1 MTVDTDKS
9 KIERL
14 DNGNIKYRGQEFP
27 GFNKPIKD
35 SGEKQGKVLAK
46 KGEEI
51 KIVRFGDPS
60 MPDNQ
65 SVEQNDR
72 FYARFG
78 KQPGIDDKFSALYWS
93 ARWLWPKGKMKG
105 KGAKDFYTLR
115 KNMSK
120 DQVEDEFA
128 NIEKELESESNLDN
142 GIEKSTYQDKVYN
155 LQLALN
161 DHGHSDAYYYFHD
174 FDDDYVYMKDHK
186 CCYRVKYSMSETGE
200 VVLSDVKQKVVAE
213 TVFNVV
219 EDYNEDIES
228 SITKNIISWFEK
240 SFGSSGLN
248 LNGNTNLPVIKQF
261 EEEQMIAVEPLYI
274 APFETTGDID
284 GHDDIMYEPEI
295 RKMVDSFNSNLEKGN
310 LGTKE
315 SHKQDVD
322 YFTIEKAW
330 VNECDCY
337 IGEHFVPEG
346 QPLVKTKFHD
356 KDKWEERKSGELTGV
371 SIGASAK
378 SVEYIEIEI
387 EEDE

>member
-65 SVEQNDR
+65 SVEQNDK

-78 KQPGIDDKFSALYWS
+78 KQPGMDDKFSALYWS

-120 DQVEDEFA
+120 DQVEYEFA
-128 NIEKELESESNLDN
+128 HIEKELESESKQHSK
-142 GIEKSTYQDKVYN
+142 IE
-155 LQLALN
+155 
-161 DHGHSDAYYYFHD
+161 D
-174 FDDDYVYMKDHK
+174 F
-186 CCYRVKYSMSETGE
+186 
-200 VVLSDVKQKVVAE
+200 
-213 TVFNVV
+213 
-219 EDYNEDIES
+219 
-228 SITKNIISWFEK
+228 ITKNIISWFEK

-315 SHKQDVD
+315 SHKKDVE